1 MLMKKRVL
9 LVLVAL
15 AAFLG
20 YLYIY
25 QDHRNIAAETSS
37 FELTS
42 GLLISEFE
50 ANPKQAESK
59 YLDKTLSVEGRV
71 TELNHLDVTLDGKI
85 FCSFGDLNSVK
96 VSDMVK
102 VKGRCIGYDDLLQLV
117 KMYQCVL
124 TN

>member
-1 MLMKKRVL
+1 PSLFPYTTLFRS
-9 LVLVAL
+9 
-15 AAFLG
+15 
-20 YLYIY
+20 
-25 QDHRNIAAETSS
+25 AETSS

-42 GLLISEFE
+42 GVFISQFK

-59 YLDKTLSVEGRV
+59 YLYKTLSVEGRV

-96 VSDMVK
+96 VGDMVK

-117 KMYQCVL
+117 KMDQCVL